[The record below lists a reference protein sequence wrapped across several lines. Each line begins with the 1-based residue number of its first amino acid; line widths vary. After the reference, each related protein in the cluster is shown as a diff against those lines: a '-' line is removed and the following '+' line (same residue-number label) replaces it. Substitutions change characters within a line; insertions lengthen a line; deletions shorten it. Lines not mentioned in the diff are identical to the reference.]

1 MKLRMTCLIYFFSFC
16 FFLWVATGLSAELV
30 VLTDGGKIL
39 GRVEEQEEQIEVTN
53 DWGRFIVKKKDLK
66 AVYQDAQSILDKS
79 SEKVKEV
86 SIIREKAQ
94 AMGDLIERKQELEK
108 CIELL
113 KEAKSIARDGLDVFS
128 EEKTRLF
135 SHQIAEINMALRDIR
150 SLKVLEVKTERP
162 VTTLPSSEVK
172 PSSSGDKPEPAVTK
186 IKSENEEISEQFYL
200 LAQEYLEDKEYDRV
214 VENLNKALK
223 YNPGF
228 FQASAQL
235 GETYEILKDEEKAWH
250 YYQLCLKIMKESN
263 ADLSVELILLRAA
276 ILLRAE
282 KLTEDL
288 TRINKDLVE
297 KLTLLGIQGVDS
309 QGYMLA
315 IDIFNLVLEIEPEN
329 EEVEQYFLEA
339 IELASQN
346 EKIVKENDLPELAD
360 IYYELGVKSLGK
372 DGIFKARSYFK
383 KAIRYDKSHPLVLFR
398 LAAIYE
404 ELHAPNEAIKYYYR
418 CVRSF
423 LNKEKLSRE
432 EKKTLSRVQGLLD
445 QLDGLSRKFQKIKG
459 EAVRQLIKLGKN
471 YHGRG
476 RDKFAFMTF
485 QEVLT
490 LDPENQTAFDY
501 LERIPDADQGTEV
514 NAESDKGNEINNV
527 YNLNKNNPEWKSEE
541 FYVADTVGLA
551 YRVQRKLDKSK
562 WYRDLLSEFSLEI
575 AHAAS
580 DPSRKMLD
588 VVIEEKK
595 AGEKY
600 RYDFF
605 IRSSIRGGGLTMLEG
620 GKKRCL
626 VYLLKNSRLVKK
638 NTFTVTKDTALK
650 IIQQNKTLFF
660 MSGDRKIL
668 RFTDSDLK
676 DGYFRIGIATSNKTQ
691 YNLHTV
697 QVKGRK
703 K

>member
-1 MKLRMTCLIYFFSFC
+1 M
-16 FFLWVATGLSAELV
+16 SAELV

-86 SIIREKAQ
+86 SVIREKAQ
-94 AMGDLIERKQELEK
+94 AMDDLIERKQELEK

-186 IKSENEEISEQFYL
+186 IKSENEEIAEQFYL

-346 EKIVKENDLPELAD
+346 EKIVKENDLPGLAD

-432 EKKTLSRVQGLLD
+432 EKKTLSRAQELLD

-541 FYVADTVGLA
+541 FYVDDTVGLA
-551 YRVQRKLDKSK
+551 YRVQRKLDKIK

-595 AGEKY
+595 AGKKY
-600 RYDFF
+600 RYVFF

-638 NTFTVTKDTALK
+638 NTFTVTKDTPLK

-668 RFTDSDLK
+668 RFRDSDLK